1 MLLGHSGL
9 LITWVDTLS
18 LSVGMLAML
27 RRVMQVANTV
37 GRLKLLF
44 ARSHPRIAYNGKT
57 GRANVDYFM
66 HIDNVLYNLGHAS
79 PEYYRDD
86 PFPAE
91 LLFQVQMS
99 R

>member
-18 LSVGMLAML
+18 LSVGTLTIL
-27 RRVMQVANTV
+27 HRVIQVANTI
-37 GRLKLLF
+37 GRLRLLL

-66 HIDNVLYNLGHAS
+66 HIRQS
-79 PEYYRDD
+79 
-86 PFPAE
+86 E

-99 R
+99 G